1 MQTKLEKVTECM
13 RPFWRGN
20 CSLLR
25 ECEGAMSDKN
35 AEIERLKQQLGL
47 QGDTLVNLSTAV
59 TTEHSVTGVAVR
71 GTG

>member
-1 MQTKLEKVTECM
+1 
-13 RPFWRGN
+13 
-20 CSLLR
+20 
-25 ECEGAMSDKN
+25 MSDKN